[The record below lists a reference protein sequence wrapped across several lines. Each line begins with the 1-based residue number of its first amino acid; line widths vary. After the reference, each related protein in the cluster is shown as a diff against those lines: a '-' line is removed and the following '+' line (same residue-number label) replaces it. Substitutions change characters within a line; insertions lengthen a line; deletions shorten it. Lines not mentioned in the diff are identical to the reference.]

1 MLGNF
6 INSVKYII
14 ANNSI
19 CRFWFLQICFWTFT
33 CIVAFFTLILW
44 YGEANLANLGHVFMQ
59 AIVGIMC
66 SLFIYFVFNLLE
78 NLKIISKIITGLILV
93 LSVAFLWTVIHMKIF
108 ILLTGFKDVW
118 DEFGGWYFS
127 GIFIFLCWTGIF
139 QWMHYYNL
147 LMIEHK
153 IMLDAEA
160 ASREEHI
167 KRLQAQREARDYKLK
182 MLRYQLNP
190 HFLYNSLNAINS
202 LVEME
207 QSKKAQKMVEQL
219 SDFLRYSIDNDPD
232 LKIHLTKEIEALNL
246 YLAIEKTRFGNRLN
260 VKFNINSDIETAL
273 IPSLLL
279 QPIIE
284 NSMKYA
290 IAMSEDGGTIEIS
303 ADVNLNGNFLH
314 LSVKDTG
321 NNTLGKSELEKNSN
335 NEKNRVG
342 LGLTNINQRLY
353 AFYFQN
359 YSLNSESNEMG
370 GLTTNILIPLEFE

>member
-1 MLGNF
+1 
-6 INSVKYII
+6 
-14 ANNSI
+14 
-19 CRFWFLQICFWTFT
+19 
-33 CIVAFFTLILW
+33 
-44 YGEANLANLGHVFMQ
+44 
-59 AIVGIMC
+59 
-66 SLFIYFVFNLLE
+66 
-78 NLKIISKIITGLILV
+78 
-93 LSVAFLWTVIHMKIF
+93 MKIF